1 MEEAQG
7 LSPAGAEEVRA
18 AESVPAEAAA
28 EAEGDADANARREA
42 FEGLIRGE
50 YKAEFDERV
59 RRIIDRRFRDL
70 KRLEAQA
77 ERAKPL
83 FQLLEKRYGG
93 ENARPRERAAA
104 DLARRWQLDARMAK
118 EIYPG
123 FDLKAMLGSGRFT
136 ALLRAGVDVKT
147 AYEVV
152 NGRTLVAD
160 AMRYAIG
167 RAREKTIGD
176 IRARLNRP
184 QENGAGGGGATRI
197 GPMRVKD
204 MTKRQR
210 EEIERRCARGEKVFF
225 D

>member
-1 MEEAQG
+1 MEEAQIV
-7 LSPAGAEEVRA
+7 S
-18 AESVPAEAAA
+18 PAEAESAPAETVPADA
-28 EAEGDADANARREA
+28 EAAGRREA
-42 FEGLIRGE
+42 FESLIRGE

-59 RRIIDRRFRDL
+59 QRIIDRRFRDL

-93 ENARPRERAAA
+93 ENADPREKAAA

-123 FDLKAMLGSGRFT
+123 FDLPKMLANDRFT

-152 NGRTLVAD
+152 DGARSWRT
-160 AMRYAIG
+160 
-167 RAREKTIGD
+167 
-176 IRARLNRP
+176 P
-184 QENGAGGGGATRI
+184 CATPSAAP
-197 GPMRVKD
+197 G
-204 MTKRQR
+204 KRR
-210 EEIERRCARGEKVFF
+210 SATFARGSTVRRKTARTAAARRESGRRA
-225 D
+225 

>member
-1 MEEAQG
+1 MEEAQIV
-7 LSPAGAEEVRA
+7 S
-18 AESVPAEAAA
+18 PAEAESAPAETVPADA
-28 EAEGDADANARREA
+28 EAAGRREA
-42 FEGLIRGE
+42 FESLIRGE

-59 RRIIDRRFRDL
+59 QRIIDRRFRDL

-93 ENARPRERAAA
+93 ENAEPRERAAA

-123 FDLKAMLGSGRFT
+123 FDLPKMLSNDRFT

-152 NGRTLVAD
+152 DGRALVAN

-184 QENGAGGGGATRI
+184 QENGADGGGATRI
-197 GPMRVKD
+197 GPPRVKD
-204 MTKRQR
+204 MTRKQR
-210 EEIERRCARGEKVFF
+210 EEIEKRCARGEKVFF